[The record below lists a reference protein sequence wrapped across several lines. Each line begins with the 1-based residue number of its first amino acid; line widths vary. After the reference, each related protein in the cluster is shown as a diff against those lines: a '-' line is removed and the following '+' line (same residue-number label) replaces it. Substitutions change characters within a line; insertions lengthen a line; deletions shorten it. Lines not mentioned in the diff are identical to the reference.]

1 LRNADRDPG
10 SFILHID
17 ATYKLSQVGYL
28 VVVVGVSD
36 RSRQFH
42 LVAVFVVSQET
53 QEQYT
58 ELLSSLRRVYELVTG
73 KELCVQFAM
82 GDADL
87 AQWAALQNAFGKTDL
102 LDHSNRMCSRVNMH
116 RGCKFTRPD
125 AH

>member
-87 AQWAALQNAFGKTDL
+87 AQ
-102 LDHSNRMCSRVNMH
+102 
-116 RGCKFTRPD
+116 
-125 AH
+125 